1 MDRWCGSSVNHGE
14 VLTCSLT
21 SLGLDSESIL
31 KKKLLLLT
39 MAIKKRTPKLLEET
53 LPEDEI
59 EDLDMEASESD
70 PETDSESES
79 EGDEDVRLT
88 EPSKTSI
95 YNKDG
100 ILDKLGDISWPEDV
114 EWIHKL
120 SLDINQEQEVDVN
133 DDLNRELA
141 FYTQALEGTR
151 QAFVKFQTM
160 GLPFLRPSDY
170 YAEMVK
176 TDSHMEK
183 IKGRLLV
190 EKRRIEEA
198 EERRK
203 ARDNKKKAKEV
214 QAQKQKERVKQK
226 KDEIE
231 SVKKWRKQRQQSGF
245 AGGEK
250 EGGDMG
256 LPFADGKESQRS
268 STKNKRPGVSPWDRS
283 GGKAKAGA
291 GKDRKGGA
299 GKRKS
304 REFKDSKYGFG
315 GKKGMK
321 KQNTAET
328 TNDFKG
334 FNKSDSFQ
342 NKKRKK

>member
-1 MDRWCGSSVNHGE
+1 
-14 VLTCSLT
+14 
-21 SLGLDSESIL
+21 
-31 KKKLLLLT
+31 
-39 MAIKKRTPKLLEET
+39 MAIKKSTPEP
-53 LPEDEI
+53 LP
-59 EDLDMEASESD
+59 EDLDMIASESE
-70 PETDSESES
+70 PETESES
-79 EGDEDVRLT
+79 EGDEDIKLS

-95 YNKDG
+95 YNKEG
-100 ILDKLGDISWPEDV
+100 LLDKLKDIAWPEDV
-114 EWIHKL
+114 DWIHKL
-120 SLDINQEQEVDVN
+120 SIDMQQEQEVDVN
-133 DDLNRELA
+133 DDLARELA

-151 QAFVKFQTM
+151 EAFLKFQTVN
-160 GLPFLRPSDY
+160 LPFLRPSDY

-190 EKRRIEEA
+190 EKRRMEEA

-214 QAQKQKERVKQK
+214 QALKQKERVKQK

-231 SVKKWRKQRQQSGF
+231 SVKKWRKQRQQGGF
-245 AGGEK
+245 AEK
-250 EGGDMG
+250 DGDMG
-256 LPFADGKESQRS
+256 LPFEDGKESDMS
-268 STKNKRPGVSPWDRS
+268 KKNKRQGVSPWDRS
-283 GGKAKAGA
+283 GGK
-291 GKDRKGGA
+291 GKGKEQKGGN

-304 REFKDSKYGFG
+304 REFRDSKYGFG

-328 TNDFKG
+328 TNDFRG
-334 FNKSDSFQ
+334 FGKSDSGQ